1 LWESPAH
8 FAFELKPNQE
18 QVSNQGS
25 PDLVQPSI
33 RTGPVKGFNSQLLL
47 DPLEK
52 EFDLP
57 APAAEFG
64 QLGGPL
70 FNRLTAFQ
78 FMHLLDPE
86 APLTTL

>member
-25 PDLVQPSI
+25 PDLVQPGI
-33 RTGPVKGFNSQLLL
+33 RTGPVKGFNFQFLL
-47 DPLEK
+47 DPLGK

-57 APAAEFG
+57 APAAEFVYLQG
-64 QLGGPL
+64 MGALSS
-70 FNRLTAFQ
+70 R
-78 FMHLLDPE
+78 E
-86 APLTTL
+86 AE